1 MKKLHFF
8 LETLGKS
15 SLMLGIFIGILAII
29 FEFYLMLNFI
39 FFPEIVYCLVFSLV
53 LLSLMIQR
61 FYKVANS

>member
-8 LETLGKS
+8 SETLGKS

-39 FFPEIVYCLVFSLV
+39 FFPEIVYCLVLSVV
-53 LLSLMIQR
+53 LLLLMIQR

>member
-1 MKKLHFF
+1 L
-8 LETLGKS
+8 LI
-15 SLMLGIFIGILAII
+15 LGIFVGIMAII

-39 FFPEIVYCLVFSLV
+39 FFPEIIYCLVLSLV

>member
-15 SLMLGIFIGILAII
+15 SLMLGIFTGILAII

-39 FFPEIVYCLVFSLV
+39 FFPEIIYCLVISFI
-53 LLSLMIQR
+53 LLAFMIQR